1 MLASYKKQYSSSML
15 PKNVSNR
22 LGIGAGLA
30 MGVIFG
36 FTFEKAK
43 VFLPTIIQQQM
54 LMSNFTMLKV
64 FLTATIVGCAVITA
78 LCSFGIRQRI
88 PKNTVIFANIVGGLW
103 IGIGMSVTG
112 ACPGTVFAQLGVG
125 LYTAKYVFIGGL
137 VGVLLF
143 SLIEKEMR
151 PITEQEGNLGP
162 LTLDRVLKVRHEVA
176 AGGFIA
182 VLAFVLVVVELLRPW
197 SSDLVDAQMISSVD
211 DASWFPL
218 NLLATAWSPYTAGIV
233 IGLLQFH
240 ALFFID
246 TLLGTSSSYVT
257 TLGYIFRAFS
267 QNNTPEYVR
276 KFMDTGKHLWQVAL
290 VVGIVIGA
298 FFSSML
304 SGTTYPDPG
313 VGRIAA
319 FFGGV
324 ALVFGAR

>member
-1 MLASYKKQYSSSML
+1 M
-15 PKNVSNR
+15 
-22 LGIGAGLA
+22 
-30 MGVIFG
+30 
-36 FTFEKAK
+36 K
-43 VFLPTIIQQQM
+43 VFTLTSLPD
-54 LMSNFTMLKV
+54 
-64 FLTATIVGCAVITA
+64 
-78 LCSFGIRQRI
+78 
-88 PKNTVIFANIVGGLW
+88 IFN
-103 IGIGMSVTG
+103 
-112 ACPGTVFAQLGVG
+112 C
-125 LYTAKYVFIGGL
+125 
-137 VGVLLF
+137 
-143 SLIEKEMR
+143 R
-151 PITEQEGNLGP
+151 
-162 LTLDRVLKVRHEVA
+162 RHEVA

-324 ALVFGAR
+324 ALVFGARVANGCTSGHGLSGMAQLAVSSFITVAAMFAGGMIYAFIFLRG